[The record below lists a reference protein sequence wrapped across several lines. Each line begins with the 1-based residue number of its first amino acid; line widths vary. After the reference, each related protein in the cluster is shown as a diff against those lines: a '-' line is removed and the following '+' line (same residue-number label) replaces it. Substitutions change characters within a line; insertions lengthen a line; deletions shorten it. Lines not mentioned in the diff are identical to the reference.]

1 MASIDKNAHPAT
13 RHALRATVSF
23 ATLGCKT
30 NQFESASMQE
40 SLQSAGYHVVPFDE
54 GADLVIVNTCTVTN
68 ATDAQSRNLIRRARK
83 INDACRV
90 VVTGCYAQVDPESL
104 QEAEGKHCLS
114 SIRPGYHHYQPLYTA
129 RIAHHVPHRL

>member
-1 MASIDKNAHPAT
+1 MSSIDKNEHPPT
-13 RHALRATVSF
+13 RHTPLATVSF

-68 ATDAQSRNLIRRARK
+68 ATDAQSRNLVRRARK
-83 INDACRV
+83 LNDACRV
-90 VVTGCYAQVDPESL
+90 VVTGCYAQVDPEAL
-104 QEAEGKHCLS
+104 QEL
-114 SIRPGYHHYQPLYTA
+114 PGVSLVIGNEEKQ
-129 RIAHHVPHRL
+129 RLLDYLTEDQDDLLRS